1 MKHTFSH
8 KKYFLAFKV
17 ILFLILG
24 TTTSCHFYHN
34 TATHYNSYF
43 LAREGMDRFHKQLF
57 ETHQDDYNDV
67 LSILIPLDTN
77 QTMNYKEDL
86 DYVITKASRPI
97 KFHKS
102 SDFIDECYLLV
113 GWVRMY
119 KGDFE
124 NALTTFKYV
133 NSKFTDEDSRH
144 AALNAL
150 LRMFIETDEEANMN
164 LVLDIIKQ
172 QKAPYN
178 KLNTKDYHLNL
189 AHYFRNKNFYPEA
202 IKHLRIAADLEE
214 KKVYRTRYYFIL
226 GQLYE
231 KIGDIDN
238 SYRYYVKS
246 RKISKTN
253 ELDFQ
258 SDISAH
264 SMQPVDFGDPKQE
277 KKIEKYFA
285 KKLKDHNY
293 WDYRDKI
300 YYEKAQFEMRKPDYD
315 KALHY
320 FNESVQV
327 STTNQTQKGHS
338 YWESGKIYYDE
349 KQDYIKAAAY
359 YDSAVQNFNESVYG
373 FEDIKKR
380 SENLQELA
388 KYTKMVEENERL
400 IKLYEMSEEERNEF
414 LEKEMEEEKEEL
426 ILRQQYALE
435 NEKKRQKP
443 ETSSSGSFSNKEST
457 EFYFYNTNA
466 ISQGKS
472 QFLRTWGSR
481 PLEDNW
487 RRSNKME
494 FSSNDNLANQN
505 DDPRKNNSKGKN
517 KSNEDGEG
525 GSEDLFAGLKSV
537 EERKA
542 EIPGNEGE
550 LQNTKNKLG
559 DGVFGLGKVYL
570 YRMKMNDHALENF
583 YRMIKQFKDHEM
595 AHEAAYLIYVICK
608 TDDSCDEELAKSF
621 LINYYPDC
629 LYAKILKN
637 PNYIKETNER
647 ELYIENLYADAYKM
661 YINGQYNESDIKLT
675 ELFTQFPDS
684 DFEIKGRFLRVL
696 LIGRTT
702 KYYKIFKKALEDYLE
717 KYPDSEF
724 EETARGM
731 LDEIDEARLK
741 NGYIPGRYHDY
752 QITIEE

>member
-1 MKHTFSH
+1 M
-8 KKYFLAFKV
+8 
-17 ILFLILG
+17 LG
-24 TTTSCHFYHN
+24 ATTSCHYYHN

-43 LAREGMDRFHKQLF
+43 LAREGMNKF
-57 ETHQDDYNDV
+57 ETELFQAHQDDYNDV
-67 LSILIPLDTN
+67 LSILIPIDT
-77 QTMNYKEDL
+77 TVTLTYKEDL

-113 GWVRMY
+113 GWVRLY
-119 KGDFE
+119 KGDYE
-124 NALTTFKYV
+124 NALTTFKFI
-133 NSKFTDEDSRH
+133 NSKFQDENSRH

-150 LRMFIETDEEANMN
+150 LRMFIETKEEANMN

-172 QKAPYN
+172 QKTPYN
-178 KLNTKDYHLNL
+178 KENTKNYHLNL
-189 AHYFRNKNFYPEA
+189 AHYFRNNNFYPEA
-202 IKHLRIAADLEE
+202 IKHLRVAADLED
-214 KKVYRTRYYFIL
+214 KKIYRSRYYFIL
-226 GQLYE
+226 GQLHE
-231 KIGDIDN
+231 KIGDINN
-238 SYRYYVKS
+238 SYVYYSKS

-258 SDISAH
+258 SDISAR
-264 SMQPVDFGDPKQE
+264 SMQPVNFDDQKQQ
-277 KKIEKYFA
+277 KKIDKYFE

-315 KALHY
+315 KALHF

-338 YWESGKIYYDE
+338 YLESGKIYYDQ

-373 FEDIKKR
+373 FEDIKAR

-388 KYTKMVEENERL
+388 KYTAIVEENERL
-400 IKLYEMSEEERNEF
+400 LKLYDMNEEERKEF
-414 LEKEMEEEKEEL
+414 LEKEIEEEREEI
-426 ILRQQYALE
+426 ILRQQYAVE
-435 NEKKRQKP
+435 NEKKKQKP
-443 ETSSSGSFSNKEST
+443 ATSSSGSFSNQESK

-466 ISQGKS
+466 IAQGKA
-472 QFLRTWGSR
+472 QFLRNWGSR

-487 RRSNKME
+487 RRSNKMD
-494 FSSNDNLANQN
+494 FNDNQVNLGNQN
-505 DDPRKNNSKGKN
+505 ANNNRRNAQGEKN
-517 KSNEDGEG
+517 KEGNEEGENEG
-525 GSEDLFAGLKSV
+525 DLFADLKSLDD
-537 EERKA
+537 RIA
-542 EIPGNEGE
+542 EIPTSDDE
-550 LQNTKNKLG
+550 LAQINTKLG
-559 DGVFGLGKVYL
+559 DGVFGLGKTYL
-570 YRMKMNDHALENF
+570 YRMKMNDLALENF
-583 YRMIKQFKDHEM
+583 FRMVKQHPQHEM

-608 TDDSCDEELAKSF
+608 TDDSCDENVAKNY
-621 LINYYPDC
+621 LISHYPDC
-629 LYAKILKN
+629 LYSKILVN

-647 ELYIENLYADAYKM
+647 ELYIEKLYTDAYKF
-661 YINGQYNESDIKLT
+661 YNQGNYNESDIKLT
-675 ELFTQFPDS
+675 ELFTNYPES

-724 EETARGM
+724 DEIAKGM
-731 LDEIDEARLK
+731 LQEINETRLK
-741 NGYIPGRYHDY
+741 NGYIPGRYHEY
-752 QITIEE
+752 NITIEE